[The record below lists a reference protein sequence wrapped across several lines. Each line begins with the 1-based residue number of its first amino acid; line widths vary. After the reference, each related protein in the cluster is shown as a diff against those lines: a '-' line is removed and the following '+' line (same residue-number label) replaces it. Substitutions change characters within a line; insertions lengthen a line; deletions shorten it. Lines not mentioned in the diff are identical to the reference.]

1 MPPLDVHAVTA
12 QQDLFS
18 QWNAKLLETFFSSA
32 SQGDEVWL
40 QVDVDELDLIGPEL
54 GGDEGFLKAV
64 RTGPAWPTFDRN
76 GKFARG
82 DTADLV
88 YRVQGLV
95 RQRLYPAKKP
105 PGYIDPGILSQAHQG
120 YKAPTYLPFL
130 AALVRSSA
138 LSSKDGYYKHLREA
152 LQLPSSWNSNQ
163 LAQLEAA
170 WNDLATWT
178 KETNGR
184 FGRFVPRRLGGYS
197 HIGVPRAQCIMSR
210 RDCNESSRVFAMAGL
225 RPGQAWSSQLAKEVI
240 SCAGSVLSAGFR
252 DALGYP
258 ELLDPIENSLRF
270 LFEDWDGSI
279 PTSRS
284 SARENDGHHDAV
296 AAEQVELALD
306 WADTTQRWQIHW
318 RVPPIREGGEVVLES
333 RGASWRAP
341 IWGTDR
347 CSTIP
352 GTTAGEL
359 SSASAALED
368 SATQDVYF
376 EARLEEEGA
385 QPVRLGR
392 YVFPRAELRV
402 FAWGTDYGSQR
413 DELQE
418 RPLPRHG
425 CAYLLVTQQAASRL
439 QKWLQHEYVQHQIV
453 DTAGLPNS
461 WMLVCLTDCS
471 KITEAQVNSL
481 PGTIVANGINR
492 VLAIVGGRSISRA
505 SKRQYLSYDLPGIE
519 LDAPSGATLHMDPKL
534 VAEEVHLSVAAR
546 RPGVR
551 RFRLSLRDTVQKSF
565 RITALIGNRELASIT
580 LRIAPDSGEQVILS
594 KDFSL
599 DPQGRPQATQSGL
612 RGALA
617 DSVIRPRLAYLPPL
631 SIALD
636 SLGLPVHVLAIIKQ
650 TSDPAALFLDSLAQ
664 VGSLAYGTA
673 KEQLGRL
680 LAKRGVAV
688 RPDLVLL
695 DLRCRGHVEIET
707 SVRGHFVRVHAVPPA
722 MYRLPIEA
730 GGRLVYSVLGTLK
743 QQHWRSLFDQV
754 RLDAIHCYPSPPGM
768 LPAWKILVS
777 DEASLIRVADG
788 SGMAVLPV
796 QSTEVAAWAATCDD
810 VRDQIEGGAVES
822 IGALEHQ
829 PQRFHPGSG
838 CFKEANSLSPQS
850 ACDLFRM
857 DDRDIIG
864 GRVYVLATKRDGRIR
879 YGFVRDSRWGVWIAL
894 RAFGRFVKETCSID
908 DACPWPIP
916 YSAKDRTVYLPARI
930 SLPVVLERALVLCR
944 GQGPD
949 VVEADGQCV
958 AEKLAIVSRRD
969 EKWLFATSQV
979 YRDMASGRWLAYRS
993 VPVEVATILAEKLG
1007 ATLGNS

>member
-1 MPPLDVHAVTA
+1 MPPLDVLAVTV

-18 QWNAKLLETFFSSA
+18 RWNAKLLETFFSSA

-40 QVDVDELDLIGPEL
+40 QVDADELDLIGPEL

-64 RTGPAWPTFDRN
+64 RTGPAWPTFDRG

-82 DTADLV
+82 NSADLV
-88 YRVQGLV
+88 HRMQGLV
-95 RQRLYPAKKP
+95 RQRLYPANKP
-105 PGYIDPGILSQAHQG
+105 LGYIDPGILSQTHQG
-120 YKAPTYLPFL
+120 CKAPTYLPFL

-138 LSSKDGYYKHLREA
+138 LSDKDGYYKHLREA
-152 LQLPSSWNSNQ
+152 LQLPISWNSNQ
-163 LAQLEAA
+163 LAQLEIA
-170 WNDLATWT
+170 WNDLAAWT

-210 RDCNESSRVFAMAGL
+210 QDCEESSRVFAMAGL
-225 RPGQAWSSQLAKEVI
+225 RPGQVWSSQLAKEVI
-240 SCAGSVLSAGFR
+240 SCAASILSAGFR

-258 ELLDPIENSLRF
+258 ELLDPIEDSLRS
-270 LFEDWDGSI
+270 LFEDWDGSTL
-279 PTSRS
+279 TSRS
-284 SARENDGHHDAV
+284 SASESDGHDDAV
-296 AAEQVELALD
+296 ASGQVELALE
-306 WADTTQRWQIHW
+306 WVDTTQRWQIHW
-318 RVPPIREGGEVVLES
+318 RVPPIREGSEVVLES
-333 RGASWRAP
+333 RGANWRAP

-347 CSTIP
+347 CSTMP
-352 GTTAGEL
+352 GATARDL

-376 EARLEEEGA
+376 EARLEEEGT
-385 QPVRLGR
+385 QPASLGR

-402 FAWGTDYGSQR
+402 LAWGTDYASQR

-425 CAYLLVTQQAASRL
+425 CAYLLATQRAAGRL
-439 QKWLQHEYVQHQIV
+439 QTWLQHEYIQHQLV
-453 DTAGLPNS
+453 DIAGLPNG
-461 WMLVCLTDCS
+461 WTLTCLTDCS
-471 KITEAQVNSL
+471 KITEAQVNTL
-481 PGTIVANGINR
+481 PGTIVSNGINR
-492 VLAIVGGRSISRA
+492 VIAIVGGRSISRA

-519 LDAPSGATLHMDPKL
+519 LDAPSGATLHTDPTL
-534 VAEEVHLSVAAR
+534 VAEEVHLSIAGR
-546 RPGVR
+546 EPGVR

-565 RITALIGNRELASIT
+565 CITARIGNRELANII
-580 LRIAPDSGEQVILS
+580 LRIAPDSGEQVTLG

-599 DPQGRPQATQSGL
+599 DPQGRPQGVASGL
-612 RGALA
+612 RGALFN
-617 DSVIRPRLAYLPPL
+617 SVFGDRLAYPTPL
-631 SIALD
+631 SVPLD
-636 SLGLPVHVLAIIKQ
+636 SLGSPVHALAIIKQ

-680 LAKRGVAV
+680 LARRGEAV
-688 RPDLVLL
+688 RPDQVLL

-707 SVRGHFVRVHAVPPA
+707 SVKGHFVRIHAVPPA
-722 MYRLPIEA
+722 MYRLPIET
-730 GGRLVYSVLGTLK
+730 GGRLIYAVLGTLK
-743 QQHWRSLFDQV
+743 QQHWRSLFNQV
-754 RLDAIHCYPSPPGM
+754 GSGAIHCYPPPPGM
-768 LPAWKILVS
+768 LPAWKVLAS
-777 DEASLIRVADG
+777 DEASLIQVASS
-788 SGMAVLPV
+788 SGMAVLPF
-796 QSTEVAAWAATCDD
+796 QPTEVAAWAAACDD
-810 VRDQIEGGAVES
+810 VRAQIESGAVES

-829 PQRFHPGSG
+829 PQRFHSGSG
-838 CFKEANSLSPQS
+838 CFKEASSLSPQS

-864 GRVYVLATKRDGRIR
+864 GRVYVLATKKEGRIR

-894 RAFGRFVKETCSID
+894 RSFGKFVKETFSID

-949 VVEADGQCV
+949 VVEADARYI
-958 AEKLAIVSRRD
+958 AEKLVIVRRQD
-969 EKWLFATSQV
+969 GKGLFATSQV

-1007 ATLGNS
+1007 ATLANS